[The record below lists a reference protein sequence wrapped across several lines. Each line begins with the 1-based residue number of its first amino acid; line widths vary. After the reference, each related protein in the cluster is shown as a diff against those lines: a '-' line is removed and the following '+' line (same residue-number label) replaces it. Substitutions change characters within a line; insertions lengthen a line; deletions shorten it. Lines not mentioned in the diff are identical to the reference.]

1 MGAKLYCYK
10 STRLHRFSYLLY
22 LSDLNYVLSHLALKH
37 CQNLRLFKAFH
48 TDSVLAFVTIF

>member
-10 STRLHRFSYLLY
+10 SKRLHRFSYLLY

-37 CQNLRLFKAFH
+37 CQNLRLQGF
-48 TDSVLAFVTIF
+48 SY